1 MKLQTKIFIVV
12 FMSLALSVLLLAQY
26 ATTPNLGLK
35 KPNPGVNGWDV
46 YINSNFDTLDTVTCA
61 PTVFNAQADA
71 ATVTW
76 AIANAP
82 CANASLT
89 FTVHS
94 GSRTLNITNPVSG
107 GSYVIWL
114 KQDGTGGEGLTLGT
128 GCVWKVIGGGAG
140 AVSLSSSASAID
152 ILTFT
157 YDGTNCY
164 ANLGKNYS

>member
-1 MKLQTKIFIVV
+1 VV
-12 FMSLALSVLLLAQY
+12 TSSTIATADIAANAVTSGKVDGSV
-26 ATTPNLGLK
+26 
-35 KPNPGVNGWDV
+35 
-46 YINSNFDTLDTVTCA
+46 CA
-61 PTVFNAQADA
+61 PGSFASQTDG

-76 AIANAP
+76 AIGSLI

-94 GSRTLNITNPVSG
+94 GSRTLNLTGLVNG

-114 KQDGTGGEGLTLGT
+114 KQDATGGEGLTLGT
-128 GCVWKVIGGGAG
+128 GCTWKVLGGGAG
-140 AVSLSSSASAID
+140 AVTLSTGASAID
-152 ILTFT
+152 VLSFT